1 MWYRALVFMHVL
13 AVLAFL
19 AAHGTPIG
27 VALRIRQETNPTRI
41 RGYLELSRDAVVF
54 IHLTLFLV
62 VITGVALAFVGGL
75 WNRGWIW
82 ASIVVLVLLWISMYQ
97 LGTTYYDRIRRD
109 LGALQF
115 YGKTPP
121 SEVPAALPAN
131 AASHVHSFRPFL
143 LSGIGASGLA
153 VLVWLMMFKPF

>member
-1 MWYRALVFMHVL
+1 MWYRALVFVHVL

-19 AAHGTPIG
+19 AAHGTPIAI
-27 VALRIRQETNPTRI
+27 ALRIRQQTDPAQI
-41 RGYLELSRDAVVF
+41 RSSLELSRDTVGF

-62 VITGVALAFVGGL
+62 VITGVALAFMGGL

-82 ASIVVLVLLWISMYQ
+82 ASIVLLVLLWISMYR
-97 LGTTYYDRIRRD
+97 LGTTYYDQIRRD

-115 YGKTPP
+115 YGKTPQ
-121 SEVPAALPAN
+121 SEVPAVLPAN
-131 AASHVHSFRPFL
+131 AASHVHSSRPFL
-143 LSGIGASGLA
+143 LAGIGASGLA